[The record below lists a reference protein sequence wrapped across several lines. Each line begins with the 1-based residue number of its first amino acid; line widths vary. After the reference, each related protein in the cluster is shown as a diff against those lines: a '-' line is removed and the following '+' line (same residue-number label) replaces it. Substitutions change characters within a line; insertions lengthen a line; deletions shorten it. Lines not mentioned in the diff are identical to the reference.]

1 MMQTNKQLAIQIKA
15 FRETVIKHGICQIDL
30 YMCIYIGFTTV
41 PHSDLAKHSMDRKLG
56 AILQRGYIIKLDGK
70 RRQYRVS
77 TKGRDILTQYYSLV
91 AKLSE
96 VKPTKQATKRLI
108 DSI

>member
-1 MMQTNKQLAIQIKA
+1 MQTNKQLAIQIKA

-30 YMCIYIGFTTV
+30 YMCIYIGFTTI
-41 PHSDLAKHSMDRKLG
+41 PHSDLAKHSLDRKLG
-56 AILQRGYIIKLDGK
+56 AILQRGYIEQVQGKGK
-70 RRQYRVS
+70 RFRVS
-77 TKGRDILTQYYSLV
+77 DKGKDVLNQYYSLV

-96 VKPTKQATKRLI
+96 VKPTKQATHRLI